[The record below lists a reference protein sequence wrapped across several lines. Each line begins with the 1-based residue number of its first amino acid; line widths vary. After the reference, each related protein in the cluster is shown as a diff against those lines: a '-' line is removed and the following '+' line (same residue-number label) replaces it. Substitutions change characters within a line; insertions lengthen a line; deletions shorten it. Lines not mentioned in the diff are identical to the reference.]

1 MSNELPVRTYDNPA
15 LAAEA
20 GPAPGARQDRSPGV
34 EKAMADQP
42 HPGAEK
48 EPSAERR
55 PRLLAFRA
63 ALPRSL
69 EIGLGI
75 GVTVGIFLVWELV
88 ARLGLTSALFLPAP
102 SAVFAALLRMATT
115 QDLLWHAWVSTTRVW
130 IAFAL
135 AAAMAIPIGMLMGGY
150 RVIGAG
156 LEPAIDFIRYL
167 PVPALVPLSIIWFGV
182 GENTKIFLLWLGT
195 FFQLV
200 LLVADDMRRVPHE
213 YVETALTVG
222 AKPWQVMR
230 DVAFR
235 AMLPNLVDSLR
246 ITLGWCWTYLIV
258 AEIVA
263 ADSGIGFVIWSARR
277 YMKTPEVMA
286 GVVMIG
292 LIGLATDQLLRL
304 LHRRAFRYL

>member
-1 MSNELPVRTYDNPA
+1 MPVRTYDSPVPGA
-15 LAAEA
+15 EVGAAEPER
-20 GPAPGARQDRSPGV
+20 GSGGARN
-34 EKAMADQP
+34 AMADESTRP
-42 HPGAEK
+42 SEAPRAE
-48 EPSAERR
+48 PR
-55 PRLLAFRA
+55 PRLFSFRA
-63 ALPRSL
+63 ALPRSAEL
-69 EIGLGI
+69 ALGV
-75 GVTVGIFLVWELV
+75 GVTVGIFVVWEAV

-102 SAVFAALLRMATT
+102 SAVFSALVRMATT
-115 QDLLWHAWVSTTRVW
+115 QDLLWHAWVSTARVW
-130 IAFAL
+130 VAFAL
-135 AAAMAIPIGMLMGGY
+135 AAVMAIPIGMLMGGY

-304 LHRRAFRYL
+304 LHRLAFRYL